1 MKNKT
6 IVVSLFG
13 APGAGKSTLTAYV
26 FAKLKMLGV
35 NCEMVTEFAKDKVWE
50 ESYKTLENQIYVF
63 AKQLHRMWR
72 LKDKVQFII
81 TDSPLPLSIIY
92 DRDKN
97 EDLKNLII
105 TTFNSFDNIN
115 IVINRSTVYNQN
127 GRYQNE
133 EQANELDNQIRE
145 LLFSYCIPF
154 QTEDINDVV
163 ETILNKIK
171 HV

>member
-1 MKNKT
+1 MKTTVIN
-6 IVVSLFG
+6 LFG
-13 APGAGKSTLTAYV
+13 GPGCGKSTIAAEL
-26 FAKLKMLGV
+26 FATLKKQGYEVEL
-35 NCEMVTEFAKDKVWE
+35 VTEYAKDKVWE
-50 ESYKTLENQIYVF
+50 ESYKTLENQIYIF

-97 EDLKNLII
+97 EELKNLII
-105 TTFNSFDNIN
+105 TRFNSFDNIN

-133 EQANELDNQIRE
+133 EQANEIDTQIRE
-145 LLFSYCIPF
+145 ILFSNCISF
-154 QTEDINDVV
+154 QSEDIDNVV

-171 HV
+171 YMS